1 MACAALAIS
10 ALLLISGFIALSPEL
25 TAYRGLSED
34 SLPQP
39 IDLAGSDLSVRIG
52 TGARN
57 SDNTLTLN
65 GLAGDRAIL
74 TRYLNLVAQDYP
86 YLHYHIAGR
95 HPGETVY
102 LIWKTT
108 DDPNRINSQRLDWTG
123 DNDATIRLAENPDW
137 QGNVTELGLD
147 IYGELREQPLLISSL
162 GLSSGGTGPLLAT
175 IWTQWTT
182 LHGWTHKSIN
192 RQGRP
197 GSTDPTRTE
206 AAAAWAGIAVLLL
219 LIARASRRG
228 HPPII
233 FGVAVLLPWITLD
246 LLWQRE
252 LTHQFAETRQ
262 LFSGK
267 TMHEKHLADQDSEI
281 YSYALRLKS
290 EVLPEQPARIFI
302 LHKVIEHNYERL
314 KTQYYLLPHNSYNYG
329 RTPPLDAIRPGDFIL
344 VLGDIP
350 GLRYQQALGQL
361 AWGTAETLAV
371 ALVDEDK
378 MGMLL
383 EVKVKHSSVDGD
395 RREAK

>member
-1 MACAALAIS
+1 MALAALAIS

-25 TAYRGLSED
+25 TADRGLSEE
-34 SLPQP
+34 SLPEP
-39 IDLAGSDLSVRIG
+39 IDLAGSDLTVRIG

-74 TRYLNLVAQDYP
+74 TRYLKLAARDYP
-86 YLHYHIAGR
+86 YLHYRIAGR

-123 DNDATIRLAENPDW
+123 DNDATIRLEENPDW
-137 QGNVTELGLD
+137 QGNVTEIGLD

-182 LHGWTHKSIN
+182 LQGWTQKSIN

-219 LIARASRRG
+219 LSARASRRE

-267 TMHEKHLADQDSEI
+267 TMHERHLADQDSEI
-281 YSYALRLKS
+281 YSYALRLKTD
-290 EVLPEQPARIFI
+290 VLPEQPARIFI

-314 KTQYYLLPHNSYNYG
+314 KTQYYLLPHNIYNYG
-329 RTPPLDAIRPGDFIL
+329 RTPPLDAIRPGDFVL

-361 AWGTAETLAV
+361 QWGKAETLPV
-371 ALVDEDK
+371 TLVDEDK

-383 EVKVKHSSVDGD
+383 VVKVKNYTVDGD
-395 RREAK
+395 RGEAK